1 MRAAPFSRA
10 RVEIWCMKV
19 PVLLWMAAACAACL
33 LAPTTAPAQGASPAH
48 AVLTSPADVQL
59 RSYLEQAAEAMHNGD
74 LASAAEKLR
83 RALGIDPHSL
93 AALNNLGT
101 GFPGRDQDHWSAR

>member
-1 MRAAPFSRA
+1 
-10 RVEIWCMKV
+10 MKV
-19 PVLLWMAAACAACL
+19 PVLLWMAAACAAFL
-33 LAPTTAPAQGASPAH
+33 LAPSTAPAQTAPPVHATPAN
-48 AVLTSPADVQL
+48 PADVQL

-93 AALNNLGT
+93 AALNNLET
-101 GFPGRDQDHWSAR
+101 GFSGRDQDHWSAR

>member
-10 RVEIWCMKV
+10 RVKIWCMKV

-33 LAPTTAPAQGASPAH
+33 LAPTTA
-48 AVLTSPADVQL
+48 
-59 RSYLEQAAEAMHNGD
+59 EAMHNGD

-83 RALGIDPHSL
+83 TRFGVEPHSL